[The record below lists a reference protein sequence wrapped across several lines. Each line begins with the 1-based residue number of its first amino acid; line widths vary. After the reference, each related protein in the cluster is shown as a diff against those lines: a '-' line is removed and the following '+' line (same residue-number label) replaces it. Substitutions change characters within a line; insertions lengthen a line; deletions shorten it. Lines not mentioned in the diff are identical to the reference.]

1 MQNMATKVKDLMSV
15 DDAIEEMVAS
25 PRRKTIGIVEAL
37 KSDEKKGD
45 DYFDCNA
52 SVVTYKTGIPQLDYY
67 LGYRINVYNDNDDVI
82 DTYPSIGITGG
93 SMVTFIGKPST
104 AKTTTAAQIA
114 ANIVRPFEN
123 GFIVHFDLNKIGPL
137 LSN

>member
-1 MQNMATKVKDLMSV
+1 MATKKTELIGVEEAL
-15 DDAIEEMVAS
+15 ANIEG
-25 PRRKTIGIVEAL
+25 RKTIGIVEAL
-37 KSDEKKGD
+37 KSTDKKDE
-45 DYFDCNA
+45 DYFDGNA

-67 LGYRINVYNDNDDVI
+67 LGYRVNVYDNDDQII
-82 DTYPSIGITGG
+82 DSYPSIGITGG

-104 AKTTTAAQIA
+104 AKTTTAAQVA
-114 ANIVRPFEN
+114 ANIVRPFKN

>member
-1 MQNMATKVKDLMSV
+1 MYTFMAKKDELL
-15 DDAIEEMVAS
+15 EMFETTNV
-25 PRRKTIGIVEAL
+25 PKRKTIGLVESL
-37 KSDEKKGD
+37 KLDDKKDEN
-45 DYFDCNA
+45 YFECNA

-67 LGYRINVYNDNDDVI
+67 LGYRINVYDEDDKVI
-82 DTYPSIGITGG
+82 DSYPSIGITGG
-93 SMVTFIGKPST
+93 CMVTFIGKPST